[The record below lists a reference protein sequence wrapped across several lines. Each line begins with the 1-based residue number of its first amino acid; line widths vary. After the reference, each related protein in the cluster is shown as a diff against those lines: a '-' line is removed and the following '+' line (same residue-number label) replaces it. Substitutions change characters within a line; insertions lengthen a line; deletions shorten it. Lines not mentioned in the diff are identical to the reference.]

1 MISSTA
7 IHRWFHISKLD
18 WIDWW
23 PHDQTDGKGKGEKGN
38 LIFPPR
44 SGIFRQTVGCN
55 STHRCKV
62 KGLMPAKPCTNLV
75 NKVEIV
81 NFESGVLLE
90 YHLSATVFCLF
101 FNWGVMKPWQSPN
114 KGIFRQTVGCNSTH
128 RCKVKGLMPAKPCT
142 NLVNKVE
149 IVNYESGVILCRCD
163 KYWIGNQS

>member
-1 MISSTA
+1 MISTA

-44 SGIFRQTVGCN
+44 LGIFRQTV
-55 STHRCKV
+55 R
-62 KGLMPAKPCTNLV
+62 
-75 NKVEIV
+75 
-81 NFESGVLLE
+81 
-90 YHLSATVFCLF
+90 
-101 FNWGVMKPWQSPN
+101 
-114 KGIFRQTVGCNSTH
+114 CNSTH

-149 IVNYESGVILCRCD
+149 IVNYESGVILGLNRKTNQVCINVICTSIVAGGYGNPDTLAISTWHSFSSPKRSYVEI
-163 KYWIGNQS
+163 YWYSGAPLAWSAAQAR